1 MTIHENLTKL
11 HGFDVVD
18 FEAGEPL
25 PDPTQTAVRLAIR
38 YDGPFKSFS
47 DLWAEFI
54 DSDGVERIEALV
66 IGNWADPDDGQSP
79 SEQAAALLVSSADR
93 LPGLRALFFGDI
105 VSEENEISWIEQ
117 SDLSALWGAFPR
129 LEEFGVRGGN
139 RLQLGAIR
147 HAKLRTLKVEAGGL
161 PRNVVREIGAADL
174 PALEHLEVWLGTG
187 GYGGDSRP
195 EDLAGILDGR
205 RFPKLVTLA
214 LRNCEWADELA
225 ATVATAPILCRVRR
239 LDLSMGTLGDAGVD
253 ALVASPAVHALEHID
268 IAHHYVSD
276 AGIAKLTALGIGVN
290 AANRQKPD
298 THRGEEHRYIA
309 VSE

>member
-25 PDPTQTAVRLAIR
+25 PDPAQTAVRLAMR
-38 YDGPFKSFS
+38 YGGPFESFS

-54 DSDGVERIEALV
+54 ETDGVERTEALV
-66 IGNWADPDDGQSP
+66 IGNWADPDDGATP

-129 LEEFGVRGGN
+129 LEELGVRGGN

-147 HAKLRTLKVEAGGL
+147 HANLRTLKVEAGGL

-225 ATVATAPILCRVRR
+225 ATVATAPILSRVKR
-239 LDLSMGTLGDAGVD
+239 LDLSMGTLSDAGVD
-253 ALVASPAVHALEHID
+253 ALVASPAVRALQHID
-268 IAHHYVSD
+268 IEHHFVSE
-276 AGIAKLTALGIGVN
+276 AGVAKLSALGIDVK

-298 THRGEEHRYIA
+298 TYGGGEHRYIA